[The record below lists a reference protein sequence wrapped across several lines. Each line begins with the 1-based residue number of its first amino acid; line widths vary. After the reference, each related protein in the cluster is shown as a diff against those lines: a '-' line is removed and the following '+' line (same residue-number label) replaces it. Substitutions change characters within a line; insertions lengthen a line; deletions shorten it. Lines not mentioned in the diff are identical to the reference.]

1 MSDSLWPHGLQCA
14 RFPCISL
21 FPGVCSNLCPV
32 SKWRYLTISSSAA
45 LFFSLQSLPASGS
58 FLMSWLFASG
68 GPNIKLSQAFHR
80 SGHREKI
87 SIYKLGSRP
96 GLSDLESSGTLILE
110 ILIDRTNRNKC
121 LLLKSSSLR
130 SFCVA
135 AWTDWDNTPENGT
148 KDLQITYLI
157 NLVSLLYE
165 EFF

>member
-1 MSDSLWPHGLQCA
+1 M
-14 RFPCISL
+14 L
-21 FPGVCSNLCPV
+21 FNHLILCCPLL
-32 SKWRYLTISSSAA
+32 RC
-45 LFFSLQSLPASGS
+45 LQSLPASGS

-157 NLVSLLYE
+157 NLVSLLCE
-165 EFF
+165 KFFYFSNKRQMFF